1 MFQELHQYFFT
12 YKTVGIPG
20 VGTLQLV
27 QQPAQLDVVNQQL
40 LPPHHQVHFS
50 RQAMVEEHQI
60 QMLAYA
66 YNNDTNL
73 VAEELTRFGEALRSR
88 LQEQPFSWQGIGRLE
103 LEGAYIQFEPQDANT
118 AMLDPVAAQRVLRE
132 NVQHTVLVG
141 DVERHMSTEEYQSEL
156 LEDAPRRSWVVLVGW
171 IVAILS
177 LLFIAYHIYIAN
189 SPTAASG
196 LQQKVD
202 IEQAPVQHN

>member
-1 MFQELHQYFFT
+1 VFQELHQYFFT

-27 QQPAQLDVVNQQL
+27 QQPATLDVVNQQL

-50 RQAMVEEHQI
+50 RQATVEAHQI
-60 QMLAYA
+60 RTLAYA
-66 YNNDTNL
+66 YNNDPDL

-103 LEGAYIQFEPQDANT
+103 LEGAYIQFQPQVEQAW
-118 AMLDPVAAQRVLRE
+118 LEPVAAQRVLRE

-141 DVERHMSTEEYQSEL
+141 NVERQMTTEEYQSEL

-171 IVAILS
+171 IVALLS
-177 LLFIAYHIYIAN
+177 LIFIVYHIYNAN
-189 SPTAASG
+189 SPVAASG